1 MSIKKSEFNIANM
14 GNISNATITTR
25 GLTII
30 AGENS
35 TGKTFIT
42 KSLYTVLD
50 SVYKNHFFSEFL
62 NSIFSLE
69 NSIEHFYDEINIP
82 VKKDENF
89 YSNVMYILGKIE
101 EEVLDDLSDC
111 KFKEQRRI
119 INKHKVLFTEL
130 ENIISPYIKDRLSIK
145 KFKKYKYQLI
155 SINDSLA
162 NILSIVDNHMDI
174 VINNIAESLEEGFK
188 KNFQITNLNN
198 LIQHGK
204 TKKLKIQIDRLG
216 SVEIDTDETIQFDFS
231 ADGIEEIQNVENI
244 VFFDSPVYIK
254 IRKAL
259 QNCRQNRFQISKDEE
274 KYLKGYPQYLDKLY
288 NFIDKE
294 YIDKSEFNLI
304 SQEIQGVI
312 NGQFNISKGGDIQY
326 VDKDNNIMPLSL
338 TAMGISNIGLIDL
351 LLRNNVINKG
361 SYLIMDEPEVHLH
374 PEWQVVLANILYKI
388 AKQGANII
396 IATHSLDFLKAF
408 EVLLKNEE
416 ENAEEI
422 IAINKMPFDKEFSK
436 LSEIDKVNTILDD
449 LSRPYNELY
458 LQDI

>member
-1 MSIKKSEFNIANM
+1 MSLKLKFDIENM
-14 GNISNATITTR
+14 GNIDKATVTIKP
-25 GLTII
+25 LTII

-42 KSLYTVLD
+42 KSLYTILD
-50 SVYKNHFFSEFL
+50 SVYKNHFFNEFL
-62 NSIFSLE
+62 KVHIQLE
-69 NSIEHFYDEINIP
+69 NSITYFYDNINP
-82 VKKDENF
+82 VLKDSNF
-89 YSNVMYILGKIE
+89 YTKY
-101 EEVLDDLSDC
+101 
-111 KFKEQRRI
+111 
-119 INKHKVLFTEL
+119 TEL
-130 ENIISPYIKDRLSIK
+130 KNQIETDVLYELSKCKLNKQSEILKKHNDLIKWLELVISNYTEDRLSLK
-145 KFKKYKYQLI
+145 KFQKYNYELNE
-155 SINDSLA
+155 INDKLEIFLAIISKHSDVIIDNISSSL
-162 NILSIVDNHMDI
+162 N
-174 VINNIAESLEEGFK
+174 EGLK
-188 KNFQITNLNN
+188 KNFQITNLNS
-198 LIQHGK
+198 LIQQGK
-204 TKKLKIQIDRLG
+204 LKKLKLKLDNLG
-216 SVEIDTDETIQFDFS
+216 SITIENNESIQFDLS
-231 ADGIEEIQNVENI
+231 TDGIEEIQDVENI

-254 IRKAL
+254 IRRAL
-259 QNCRQNRFQISKDEE
+259 QKGQNNRFGIIKDED

-304 SQEIQGVI
+304 SQEIQEVI
-312 NGQFNISKGGDIQY
+312 NGSFSVSKSGDIQY
-326 VDKDNNIMPLSL
+326 TDKANNIMPLSL

-361 SYLIMDEPEVHLH
+361 SFLIMDEPEVHLH

-416 ENAEEI
+416 ENAEDI
-422 IAINKMPFDKEFSK
+422 ISINKMPFDEDFSK
-436 LSEIDKVNTILDD
+436 LSEIEKVDTILDD

>member
-1 MSIKKSEFNIANM
+1 MSIKLKFDIENI
-14 GNISNATITTR
+14 GNIDKATVTIKP
-25 GLTII
+25 LTII

-42 KSLYTVLD
+42 KSLYTILD
-50 SVYKNHFFSEFL
+50 SVYKNHFFNEFL
-62 NSIFSLE
+62 KVHIQLE
-69 NSIEHFYDEINIP
+69 NSIIRFYDNINP
-82 VKKDENF
+82 VLKDSNF
-89 YSNVMYILGKIE
+89 YTKYTEIKDQIETDILYE
-101 EEVLDDLSDC
+101 LSKC
-111 KFKEQRRI
+111 KFKKQSEILQ
-119 INKHKVLFTEL
+119 KHNDLIKWLEL
-130 ENIISPYIKDRLSIK
+130 VILNYTKDRLSLK
-145 KFKKYKYQLI
+145 KFQKYDYALNE
-155 SINDSLA
+155 INDNLESFLA
-162 NILSIVDNHMDI
+162 ITSERVD
-174 VINNIAESLEEGFK
+174 VIIDNIANSLEEGFK

-198 LIQHGK
+198 LIQQGK
-204 TKKLKIQIDRLG
+204 SKKLKLKLDNLGNIDIENNE
-216 SVEIDTDETIQFDFS
+216 SIQFDLS
-231 ADGIEEIQNVENI
+231 TDGIEEIQDVENI

-259 QNCRQNRFQISKDEE
+259 QNCQNNRFGILKEE
-274 KYLKGYPQYLDKLY
+274 DKYLKGYPQYLDRLY

-304 SQEIQGVI
+304 SQEIQEII
-312 NGQFNISKGGDIQY
+312 NGSFSVSKSGDIQY
-326 VDKDNNIMPLSL
+326 TDKKNNIMPLSL

-361 SYLIMDEPEVHLH
+361 SFLIMDEPEVHLH

-422 IAINKMPFDKEFSK
+422 IAINKMPFNKEFSK
-436 LSEIDKVNTILDD
+436 KTELEKVNEVLDD
-449 LSRPYNELY
+449 LSKPFYNLY
-458 LQDI
+458 MQDI